1 MRSIGQKFPPQI
13 PRWKKKK
20 GKNPESKNSNEPRNF
35 GGKGRGS
42 PAEASGEAGAQRPWA
57 APGGAPWLHPR
68 SGRGGRGGAA
78 AGARVRS
85 RRTSAG
91 MGRSR
96 RQSPGR
102 ALGRRQR
109 RRWRAGGV
117 RRGGVGGGGENPSW
131 AIVSIKKRQSVPGR
145 RLSALELL
153 LGKERGGKKEKEDER
168 EMRKG

>member
-42 PAEASGEAGAQRPWA
+42 PAEASGEARAQRPWA
-57 APGGAPWLHPR
+57 APGGAPGLLSRRCTPEA
-68 SGRGGRGGAA
+68 GAA
-78 AGARVRS
+78 GEAARRPERGVRS

-102 ALGRRQR
+102 ALGRRRR

-153 LGKERGGKKEKEDER
+153 LGKERGGK
-168 EMRKG
+168 RKGRQKE